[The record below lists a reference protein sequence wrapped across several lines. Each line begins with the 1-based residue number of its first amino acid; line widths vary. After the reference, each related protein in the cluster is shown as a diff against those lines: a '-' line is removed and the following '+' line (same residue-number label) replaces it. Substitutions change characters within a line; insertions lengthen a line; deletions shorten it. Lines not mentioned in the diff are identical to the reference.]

1 MITDDLLIVEKKD
14 RVGLITLNR
23 GAARNALTAAMLQ
36 RLDAALCDCEED
48 RQTRVVIITGG
59 AHFCAG
65 GDLREMSQMTPAQ
78 AKEFS
83 QLGQAVFRRI
93 EALSKV
99 VIAAVA
105 GNALG
110 GGCELALA
118 CDIRLAGESARF
130 GLPEVNLGLIPG
142 FGGTQRL
149 SALVGPG
156 RAKELIFSG
165 RIIDARE
172 AAAIGLASSV
182 VGDRDLQER
191 AQELAALLARKS
203 PVAHAAVKKLLL
215 ETSRLDQGLALEV
228 AAFHECFDSQDRKEG
243 IAAFLEKRQP
253 VF

>member
-1 MITDDLLIVEKKD
+1 
-14 RVGLITLNR
+14 
-23 GAARNALTAAMLQ
+23 
-36 RLDAALCDCEED
+36 LDAALRDCEND
-48 RQTRVVIITGG
+48 RETRVVVITGG
-59 AHFCAG
+59 AQFCAG
-65 GDLREMSQMTPAQ
+65 GDLREMSRMTPAE
-78 AKEFS
+78 AEEFS

-118 CDIRLAGESARF
+118 CDIRLAAESARF

-182 VGDRDLQER
+182 AGDLDLLER
-191 AQELAALLARKS
+191 AEEFAALLARKS
-203 PVAHAAVKKLLL
+203 PVAHKIAKKLLL

-228 AAFHECFDSQDRKEG
+228 AAFLECFDSEDRKEG
-243 IAAFLEKRQP
+243 LAAFLEKRQP

>member
-1 MITDDLLIVEKKD
+1 MTTDELLKVERKD
-14 RVGLITLNR
+14 RVSIITLNR
-23 GAARNALTAAMLQ
+23 GAARNALTAAMLHQ
-36 RLDAALCDCEED
+36 LDTTLRDCEED
-48 RQTRVVIITGG
+48 RETRVLIITGG

-65 GDLREMSQMTPAQ
+65 GDLRELGHMTPAQ

-118 CDIRLAGESARF
+118 CDIRLASEGARF

-156 RAKELIFSG
+156 RAKELIFTG

-172 AAAIGLASSV
+172 AAAIGLVSSV
-182 VGDRDLQER
+182 VGDRELAEQTEV
-191 AQELAALLARKS
+191 LAALLARKS
-203 PVAHAAVKKLLL
+203 PVALRTAKKLLL
-215 ETSRLDQGLALEV
+215 ETSRLDRGLALEV
-228 AAFHECFDSQDRKEG
+228 AAFHDCFDSEDRREG

-253 VF
+253 DF

>member
-1 MITDDLLIVEKKD
+1 MITDELLKVERKD

-23 GAARNALTAAMLQ
+23 VAARNALTADLLHQ
-36 RLDAALCDCEED
+36 LDAALRYYEED
-48 RQTRVVIITGG
+48 RETRVVVITGG

-65 GDLREMSQMTPAQ
+65 GDLREMSRMTPGQ
-78 AKEFS
+78 AREFS

-99 VIAAVA
+99 VIAAVS

-118 CDIRLAGESARF
+118 CDIRLAGENARF

-156 RAKELIFSG
+156 RARELILTG
-165 RIIDARE
+165 RIINAPE
-172 AAAIGLASSV
+172 AAAIGLVSSV
-182 VGDRDLQER
+182 VDDCDLQGR

-203 PVAHAAVKKLLL
+203 PVALKTAKKLLV
-215 ETSRLDQGLALEV
+215 ETSRLDEGLTLEV
-228 AAFHECFDSQDRKEG
+228 AAFSDCFDSEDRKEG

>member
-1 MITDDLLIVEKKD
+1 MTTDELLIVEKKA
-14 RVGLITLNR
+14 RVAIITLNR
-23 GAARNALTAAMLQ
+23 GAARNALSSAMLSQ
-36 RLDAALCDCEED
+36 LDDALRDCEED
-48 RQTRVVIITGG
+48 QETRVVIITGERD
-59 AHFCAG
+59 FCAG
-65 GDLREMSQMTPAQ
+65 ADLRELGRMTPAQ

-83 QLGQAVFRRI
+83 LLGQAVFRRI

-99 VIAAVA
+99 VIAVIA

-118 CDIRLAGESARF
+118 CDIRLAGENARL

-156 RAKELIFSG
+156 WAKELIFTG

-172 AAAIGLASSV
+172 AAAIGLVSSV
-182 VGDRDLQER
+182 VGDRNLP
-191 AQELAALLARKS
+191 ELAAKLAAQLARKS

-215 ETSRLDQGLALEV
+215 ETARLDEGLKLEV
-228 AAFHECFDSQDRKEG
+228 SAFHKCFDSEDRKEG

>member
-1 MITDDLLIVEKKD
+1 MTTDELLKVEQKE
-14 RVGLITLNR
+14 RVGIITLNR
-23 GAARNALTAAMLQ
+23 SGARNALTTPMLHQ
-36 RLDAALCDCEED
+36 LDAALLACEED
-48 RQTRVVIITGG
+48 RETRVVIITGG

-65 GDLREMSQMTPAQ
+65 GDLREMSRMSPAQ

-83 QLGQAVFRRI
+83 LLGQAVFRRI

-99 VIAAVA
+99 VVAAVA

-118 CDIRLAGESARF
+118 CDIRLAAESARF

-149 SALVGPG
+149 SALVGTG

-172 AAAIGLASSV
+172 AGAIGLASSV
-182 VGDRDLQER
+182 VGDRDLLGQVH
-191 AQELAALLARKS
+191 ELAALLARKS
-203 PVAHAAVKKLLL
+203 PVAHKTAKKLLL

-243 IAAFLEKRQP
+243 IAAYLEKRQP

>member
-1 MITDDLLIVEKKD
+1 MTTAELLKVERKD

-23 GAARNALTAAMLQ
+23 VAARNALTADMLHQ
-36 RLDAALCDCEED
+36 LDAALRDCEED
-48 RQTRVVIITGG
+48 RETRVVIITGG
-59 AHFCAG
+59 AQFCAG
-65 GDLREMSQMTPAQ
+65 GDLREMSGMTPSEAE
-78 AKEFS
+78 EFS

-172 AAAIGLASSV
+172 AAAIGLASEV
-182 VGDRDLQER
+182 VSDSDLPER
-191 AQELAALLARKS
+191 AHELATLLARKS
-203 PVAHAAVKKLLL
+203 PVALATVKKLLL
-215 ETSRLDQGLALEV
+215 ETARLDEGLKQEV
-228 AAFHECFDSQDRKEG
+228 AAFRACFDSEDRKEG

>member
-1 MITDDLLIVEKKD
+1 MTTAELLNVEKKD
-14 RVGLITLNR
+14 RVCLIILNR
-23 GAARNALTAAMLQ
+23 VTARNALSAEMLRQ
-36 RLDAALCDCEED
+36 LEAALRDCEED
-48 RQTRVVIITGG
+48 RETRVVIISGG
-59 AHFCAG
+59 AQFCAG
-65 GDLREMSQMTPAQ
+65 GDLREMSRMTPAE
-78 AKEFS
+78 AEEFS
-83 QLGQAVFRRI
+83 RLGQAVFRRI

-118 CDIRLAGESARF
+118 CDIRLAAESARF

-165 RIIDARE
+165 RIIAARE
-172 AAAIGLASSV
+172 AAALGLASEV
-182 VGDRDLQER
+182 VNDNDLPER
-191 AQELAALLARKS
+191 AHELATVLTRKS
-203 PVAHAAVKKLLL
+203 PVALATVKKLLL
-215 ETSRLDQGLALEV
+215 ETARLDQGLQQEV
-228 AAFHECFDSQDRKEG
+228 AAFRACFDAEDRKEG

-253 VF
+253 NF

>member
-1 MITDDLLIVEKKD
+1 MTTDELLKVERKD

-23 GAARNALTAAMLQ
+23 GAARNALTAAMLHQ
-36 RLDAALCDCEED
+36 LDAALRDCEED
-48 RQTRVVIITGG
+48 RETRVVIITGG

-65 GDLREMSQMTPAQ
+65 GDLRELGRMTPTQ
-78 AKEFS
+78 AEDFS
-83 QLGQAVFRRI
+83 RLGQTVFRRI

-99 VIAAVA
+99 VIAAVG

-149 SALVGPG
+149 AALAGPG
-156 RAKELIFSG
+156 RAKELIFTG

-172 AAAIGLASSV
+172 AAAIGLACEV
-182 VGDRDLQER
+182 VCDSDLPER
-191 AQELAALLARKS
+191 AEELAALLAGKS
-203 PVAHAAVKKLLL
+203 PMALTTAKKLLL

-228 AAFHECFDSQDRKEG
+228 TAFRKCFDSKDRKEG

-253 VF
+253 IF

>member
-14 RVGLITLNR
+14 QVGLITLNR
-23 GAARNALTAAMLQ
+23 SAARNALTSDVLH

-65 GDLREMSQMTPAQ
+65 GDLREMSRMTPAQ
-78 AKEFS
+78 AEEFS
-83 QLGQAVFRRI
+83 RLGQAVFRRI

-118 CDIRLAGESARF
+118 CDIRLAGESTRF

-182 VGDRDLQER
+182 VGDLQER
-191 AQELAALLARKS
+191 AQDLAALLARKS

>member
-1 MITDDLLIVEKKD
+1 MTTDELLKVESKE
-14 RVGLITLNR
+14 RIGLITLNR
-23 GAARNALTAAMLQ
+23 GAARNALTAAMLE
-36 RLDAALCDCEED
+36 RLDAALRYCEED
-48 RQTRVVIITGG
+48 RKTRVVIITGG

-65 GDLREMSQMTPAQ
+65 GDLRELGRMTPAE
-78 AKEFS
+78 AEEFS
-83 QLGQAVFRRI
+83 RLGQAVFRRI

-118 CDIRLAGESARF
+118 CDIRLAGEDARF

-149 SALVGPG
+149 TALVGSG
-156 RAKELIFSG
+156 RAKELIFTG
-165 RIIDARE
+165 RLIDARE
-172 AAAIGLASSV
+172 AAAIGLAQEV
-182 VGDRDLQER
+182 VSNRDLPER
-191 AQELAALLARKS
+191 AEELAALLAGKS
-203 PVAHAAVKKLLL
+203 PMALTTAKKLLL

-228 AAFHECFDSQDRKEG
+228 TAFRNCFDSEDCKEG

>member
-1 MITDDLLIVEKKD
+1 MSTDELLIVEKKG
-14 RVGLITLNR
+14 RVGTITLNR
-23 GAARNALTAAMLQ
+23 VAARNALTADLLHQ
-36 RLDAALCDCEED
+36 LDTALRDCEED
-48 RQTRVVIITGG
+48 RETRVVIITGG

-65 GDLREMSQMTPAQ
+65 GDLREMSRMTPAQ
-78 AKEFS
+78 ARDFS
-83 QLGQAVFRRI
+83 QLGQAVFQRI
-93 EALSKV
+93 EALTKV

-118 CDIRLAGESARF
+118 CDIRLAAESARF

-149 SALVGPG
+149 AALVGIG

-172 AAAIGLASSV
+172 AVAIGLASSMA
-182 VGDRDLQER
+182 GDRELLER
-191 AQELAALLARKS
+191 TEELATLLVRKS
-203 PVAHAAVKKLLL
+203 PVAHKIAKKLLR
-215 ETSRLDQGLALEV
+215 ESSRLDSGLALEV
-228 AAFHECFDSQDRKEG
+228 AAFHECFDAEDRKEG
-243 IAAFLEKRQP
+243 LAAFLEKRQP

>member
-1 MITDDLLIVEKKD
+1 MTTDELLIVEKKA
-14 RVGLITLNR
+14 RVGILTLNR
-23 GAARNALTAAMLQ
+23 CAARNALSSAMLSQ
-36 RLDAALCDCEED
+36 LDAALRDCEED
-48 RQTRVVIITGG
+48 RETRVVIITGERDFCSG
-59 AHFCAG
+59 A
-65 GDLREMSQMTPAQ
+65 DLRELGQMTPAQ

-83 QLGQAVFRRI
+83 LLGQAVFRRI

-99 VIAAVA
+99 VIAVVA

-118 CDIRLAGESARF
+118 CDIRLAGENARF

-156 RAKELIFSG
+156 WAKELIFTG

-172 AAAIGLASSV
+172 AAAIGLVSSV
-182 VGDRDLQER
+182 VGDRSLPEQ
-191 AQELAALLARKS
+191 AAKFATQLARKS
-203 PVAHAAVKKLLL
+203 PVAHKTAKKLLL
-215 ETSRLDQGLALEV
+215 ETSRLDQGMALEV
-228 AAFHECFDSQDRKEG
+228 AAFHECFDSLDRKEG

-253 VF
+253 DF